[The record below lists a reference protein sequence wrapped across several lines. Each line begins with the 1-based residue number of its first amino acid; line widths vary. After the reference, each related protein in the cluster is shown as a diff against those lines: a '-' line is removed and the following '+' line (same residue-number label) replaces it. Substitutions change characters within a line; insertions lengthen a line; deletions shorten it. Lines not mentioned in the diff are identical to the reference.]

1 MGSRGCGAVVLGYVI
16 KFNKPLTRMVRGEKI
31 AKSVEGING
40 NWSTSVQQVLQAHKG
55 VCNEVHPRTV

>member
-1 MGSRGCGAVVLGYVI
+1 MGSRGRGAVVLGYVT
-16 KFNKPLTRMVRGEKI
+16 KFNEPLTRMVRGERI
-31 AKSVEGING
+31 AKTVEGVNG

>member
-1 MGSRGCGAVVLGYVI
+1 MI
-16 KFNKPLTRMVRGEKI
+16 KFNKPLTRMMRGERI

-40 NWSTSVQQVLQAHKG
+40 NWSTSVQQVLQAHEG